1 MCHWSCYDVLQFRYH
16 DKDEEVFCVIILGH
30 SVNAVVPGN

>member
-16 DKDEEVFCVIILGH
+16 DKDEVFCVIILGH